1 MFGARLFFILAVI
14 VGSASAYELGLFNG
28 TTTEEL
34 VEYTIKRNLLQ
45 AEGRSVA
52 ETPAWR
58 ARFDPKQKKK
68 YFSPSMTENICK
80 GGPSKCNSNLGRYPY
95 DSYER
100 GPNGESIL
108 RIGYP
113 KGAWSPGGGKS
124 GGILFFAYPYKRDT
138 ITKDNP
144 FSNQGATLEYDVK
157 LDPNFECVKGGKLPG
172 LAGGR
177 SNGRGCGGGNDPAQC
192 FSVRMMWRR
201 QCNGELYIYAP
212 RDKQTKGFCSK
223 YRDCEEAEQYPCNF
237 CNKDKGVSF
246 ARGVFKFVPGRWH
259 NIKLSIV
266 LNDPGKANGYV
277 ELRVDGRL
285 VTSFDNM
292 VWRQNRNVNVEAID
306 VASWF
311 GGSDATWAPSRDTYS
326 LIKNMRAYRTGSP
339 TYSKL
344 SGGRVAPLSE
354 EDVTSETVTEY
365 EDIYADITEEA
376 YDDDF

>member
-1 MFGARLFFILAVI
+1 MGIELDRNALNCPPDRPDALALALFLA
-14 VGSASAYELGLFNG
+14 LFLAL
-28 TTTEEL
+28 TR
-34 VEYTIKRNLLQ
+34 VVP
-45 AEGRSVA
+45 SSFS
-52 ETPAWR
+52 
-58 ARFDPKQKKK
+58 FD
-68 YFSPSMTENICK
+68 
-80 GGPSKCNSNLGRYPY
+80 R
-95 DSYER
+95 
-100 GPNGESIL
+100 
-108 RIGYP
+108 
-113 KGAWSPGGGKS
+113 
-124 GGILFFAYPYKRDT
+124 
-138 ITKDNP
+138 
-144 FSNQGATLEYDVK
+144 
-157 LDPNFECVKGGKLPG
+157 
-172 LAGGR
+172 
-177 SNGRGCGGGNDPAQC
+177 
-192 FSVRMMWRR
+192 
-201 QCNGELYIYAP
+201 
-212 RDKQTKGFCSK
+212 
-223 YRDCEEAEQYPCNF
+223 
-237 CNKDKGVSF
+237 
-246 ARGVFKFVPGRWH
+246 FVPGRWH